1 MVDRFRLTDHPLKLA
16 RDMDQF
22 HDSDRHGV
30 LYLPDFSLK
39 EEGTPKKRVK
49 KGFSGNPQKGEGT
62 MSKQLISVAYWI
74 GMASTVLAII
84 DRGLLMIGVS
94 VFPGVASP
102 AGKVPLSPKSFLE
115 GAVLFFVMAIASY
128 VMWAKTEKS

>member
-1 MVDRFRLTDHPLKLA
+1 
-16 RDMDQF
+16 MDQF
-22 HDSDRHGV
+22 HDSDRNGV
-30 LYLPDFSLK
+30 QYFPDFSLK
-39 EEGTPKKRVK
+39 EEGPPKKRVK

-94 VFPGVASP
+94 VF
-102 AGKVPLSPKSFLE
+102 KPLSPKSFLE

-128 VMWAKTEKS
+128 VMSAKTEKL

>member
-22 HDSDRHGV
+22 HDSHRNGV
-30 LYLPDFSLK
+30 QYFPDFSLK
-39 EEGTPKKRVK
+39 EEVPPKKRVK

-94 VFPGVASP
+94 VF
-102 AGKVPLSPKSFLE
+102 KPLSPKSFLE

>member
-1 MVDRFRLTDHPLKLA
+1 MSRTARWLIDWFDRPPSGPL
-16 RDMDQF
+16 
-22 HDSDRHGV
+22 
-30 LYLPDFSLK
+30 
-39 EEGTPKKRVK
+39 KKRVK

-115 GAVLFFVMAIASY
+115 GAVLFFVMVIASY